1 MDTGGVHPDPILL
14 ARFDVFRSLSWA
26 DYERLAGL
34 VAEADVEAGKALN
47 VQGDGGYR
55 FFVIVEGEADVL
67 QNGSPIRRL
76 GPGDHFGEIAI
87 LSEGRRTAS
96 VVAATP
102 MRLLVM
108 FGTAFRLMEQ
118 EFPSVAKAI
127 YADAARWLDEDDTR

>member
-1 MDTGGVHPDPILL
+1 MDTGGVHPDPLLL
-14 ARFDVFRSLSWA
+14 ATFEIFRSLSWA
-26 DYERLAGL
+26 EYERLAGL
-34 VAEADVEAGKALN
+34 IAQHDVEAGKVIN

-55 FFVIVEGEADVL
+55 FFVIAEGEAEVL
-67 QNGSPIRRL
+67 QDGTPIRRL

-87 LSEGRRTAS
+87 LSEGRRTAT

-118 EFPSVAKAI
+118 EFPSVAKAV
-127 YADAARWLDEDDTR
+127 YSDAARWLDDDDSR